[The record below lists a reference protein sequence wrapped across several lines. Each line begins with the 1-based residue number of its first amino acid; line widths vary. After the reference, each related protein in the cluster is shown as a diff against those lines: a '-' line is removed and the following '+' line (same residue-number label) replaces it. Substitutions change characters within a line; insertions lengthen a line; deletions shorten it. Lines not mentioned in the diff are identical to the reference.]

1 MKDNKEVQRKMK
13 INNAEECIDE
23 GEIAPD
29 GLALQIILGD
39 VNCDDV
45 CA

>member
-13 INNAEECIDE
+13 INNAEECINE

-29 GLALQIILGD
+29 GVALQIIHAD
-39 VNCDDV
+39 VNFDDV
-45 CA
+45 YA

>member
-1 MKDNKEVQRKMK
+1 MKDNKEVQKKMK

-29 GLALQIILGD
+29 GIALQIILCD
-39 VNCDDV
+39 ANCAYV

>member
-1 MKDNKEVQRKMK
+1 MKDNKEVQKKMK

-29 GLALQIILGD
+29 GVVLQIIRGD